1 MIDSRPTSL
10 PERRVVPFRRG
21 PASPPPVPPV
31 PGLGRYEGANDD
43 DDYRHRMAVNAAA
56 FLFVLGLI
64 AAGIWLAEAMAQ
76 MRRNQDCVLS
86 GRPGCTPVEYE
97 PGRY

>member
-1 MIDSRPTSL
+1 
-10 PERRVVPFRRG
+10 
-21 PASPPPVPPV
+21 
-31 PGLGRYEGANDD
+31 
-43 DDYRHRMAVNAAA
+43 MAVNAAA